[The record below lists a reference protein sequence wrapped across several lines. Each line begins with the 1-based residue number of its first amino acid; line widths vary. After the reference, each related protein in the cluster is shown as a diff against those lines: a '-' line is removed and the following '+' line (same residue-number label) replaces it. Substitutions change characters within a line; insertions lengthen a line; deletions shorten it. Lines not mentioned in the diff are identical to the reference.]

1 MMRILQF
8 LLILF
13 LPLSLHSQVNQLFQF
28 DNDFN
33 SWGVENLGSANFWA
47 LGFNDNS
54 ISGYSPQISHYV
66 GWGEIV
72 GGYQSNSGPSGKLY
86 KSFNVSGYGLLKLNF
101 DWRCLGEDGKDYGEV
116 VYSYDGQTWNVL
128 KTNLHSNQPD
138 DFFHDELSVPKC
150 ANTNT
155 VYIGFQF
162 FCDESFQFQPGFV
175 VDNVSLTGSTCTLP
189 TLNNLN
195 LTTCYSNT
203 NAIDLGFN
211 TLPSGNTVRW
221 YNSPSDCNLP
231 FYTGNLLSVLPV
243 EDKTYYV
250 TRFNEQNQC
259 ESTRSSII
267 LNVNPLPAL
276 NSLIEGTSF
285 GADGSIQL
293 TVNSI
298 TSNYF
303 VNWEGPAGYVST
315 MEDISGLNA
324 GVYNV
329 TVTDMNSCSSY
340 NNYTVEEGASIAIP
354 VVITP
359 NSDGFNDV
367 LQIRGI
373 EQWED
378 FEMYVFNS
386 ENSCVYSQL
395 GKNNGGQYFPFNG
408 NDAMGLLPKGDYVI
422 RLESKSKGKK
432 ATGILTILY

>member
-1 MMRILQF
+1 MSRMCR
-8 LLILF
+8 LLLAVF
-13 LPLSLHSQVNQLFQF
+13 FPFNMLGQVNQAFQF
-28 DNDFN
+28 DYDFN
-33 SWGVENLGSANFWA
+33 SWSVENLGSLNFWA
-47 LGFNDNS
+47 LGENEYS

-66 GWGEIV
+66 SSDIT
-72 GGYQSNSGPSGKLY
+72 GGYQSNSGASGKLY

-116 VYSYDGQTWNVL
+116 VYSFDGQTWNVL
-128 KTNLHSNQPD
+128 KTNLYSTQPSSI
-138 DFFHDELSVPKC
+138 FHEELSVPKC
-150 ANTNT
+150 VNTNT
-155 VYIGFQF
+155 VFIGFQF

-175 VDNVSLTGSTCTLP
+175 VDNVSLTGNTCTLP
-189 TLNNLN
+189 ILNNLN

-203 NAIDLGFN
+203 NPIDLGFN
-211 TLPSGNTVRW
+211 TLPSGYTVRW

-231 FYTGNLLSVLPV
+231 FYTGNLLSVFPV

-250 TRFNEQNQC
+250 TRYNEQGQC
-259 ESTRSSII
+259 ESARSTII

-359 NSDGFNDV
+359 NGDGFNDV
-367 LQIRGI
+367 LQIKGI

-422 RLESKSKGKK
+422 RLESKTKGKK